1 MDPVTFVTNLKLR
14 ASYGTTGNAEI
25 TNYGALQTY
34 GFGGTLNYNS
44 QPGGGFNAIG
54 NPNLTWEKDN
64 QADVG
69 VDASFLKNRL
79 NVVIDYYDKEA
90 SRLLFANPLSQTT
103 GFSTLTEN
111 LGKLSNK
118 GIEFTVNATPYQT
131 RDFSWDI
138 SFNITHNKNAME
150 QLPPSQPIIIN
161 GNFIVTKGYDIN
173 TWYLRQWAGVDP
185 ATGNPLWYTDSSKK
199 NTTTNFNAAARV
211 NTGKAA
217 NPKWYGGFTNAFT
230 YKGITLQADFTY
242 TYGNYVYDQWAYYL
256 ADQINP
262 TFGKYALNLNR
273 WEKPGDITNV
283 PKAVY
288 GSGNNSSN
296 NSTRWL
302 FKGDY
307 IRLRNISFGYTIPSN
322 IARRLHLNN
331 LRVYVRGTNLWT
343 KTYDKNSTMDPEQG
357 GSTSANGNANGT
369 TSNVGLNNLNLFYNK
384 ALTAGISIGL

>member
-1 MDPVTFVTNLKLR
+1 MEALSFVNNLKLR

-25 TNYGALQTY
+25 GNYTWIQTY
-34 GFGGTLNYNS
+34 GYGGSLNYNS
-44 QPGGGFNAIG
+44 QPGGGFNGIG
-54 NPNLTWEKDN
+54 NLNLTWEKDN
-64 QADVG
+64 QANVG
-69 VDASFLKNRL
+69 IDASFLKSRL
-79 NVVIDYYDKEA
+79 NVIIDYYDKEA

-103 GFSTLTEN
+103 GFSTITQN
-111 LGKLSNK
+111 LGKMSNK
-118 GIEFTVNATPYQT
+118 GIEFTVNATPVQT

-138 SFNITHNKNAME
+138 SFNITHNRNSME
-150 QLPPSQPIIIN
+150 VLPALQPQIIN
-161 GNFIVTKGYDIN
+161 GNFIVKKGYDIN

-199 NTTTNFNAAARV
+199 TTTSSFNAAARV

-217 NPKWYGGFTNAFT
+217 NPKWYGGFSNAFT
-230 YKGITLQADFTY
+230 YKGITLQADLTY
-242 TYGNYVYDQWAYYL
+242 NYGNYVFDQWAFYL

-262 TFGKYALNLNR
+262 TYGKYALNLKR
-273 WEKPGDITNV
+273 WEKPGDVTNV

-307 IRLRNISFGYTIPSN
+307 IRLRNVSLAYTLPVSL
-322 IARRLHLNN
+322 AKRMHLTS
-331 LRVYVRGTNLWT
+331 LRIYVRGTNLWT

-357 GSTSANGNANGT
+357 GSTSSNGPS
-369 TSNVGLNNLNLFYNK
+369 SNVGLNNLNLFYNK
-384 ALTAGISIGL
+384 ALTAGLAIGL